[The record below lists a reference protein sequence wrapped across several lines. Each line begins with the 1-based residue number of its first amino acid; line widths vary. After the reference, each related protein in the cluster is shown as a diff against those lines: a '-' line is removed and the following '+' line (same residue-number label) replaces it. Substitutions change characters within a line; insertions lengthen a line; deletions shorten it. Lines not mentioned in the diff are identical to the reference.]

1 MASLDESDELASLKA
16 EIDRLRS
23 ELDENRALVQ
33 SLGLEGERAK
43 GILEVAADGILT
55 IDESGLI
62 EYVNPA
68 ISQIFGFD
76 AEELIGQN
84 VRLLMPAPHEKAHDG
99 YLENYRPQGRSSKK
113 NTRTVNPFHSPARC
127 NDGDTVVRTAPADYY
142 VHPGNC

>member
-68 ISQIFGFD
+68 ISHIFGFD
-76 AEELIGQN
+76 ADELIGQN

-99 YLENYRPQGRSSKK
+99 YLENYRRTRERKILGVGREV
-113 NTRTVNPFHSPARC
+113 TARHR
-127 NDGDTVVRTAPADYY
+127 DGTSFPIELAVS
-142 VHPGNC
+142 